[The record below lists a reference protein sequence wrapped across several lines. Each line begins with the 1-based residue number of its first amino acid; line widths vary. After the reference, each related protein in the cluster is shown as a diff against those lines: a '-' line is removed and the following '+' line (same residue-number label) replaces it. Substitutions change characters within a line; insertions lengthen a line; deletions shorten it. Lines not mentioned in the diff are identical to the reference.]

1 MPSDYHLDAKTYPI
15 KKLLQDL
22 QSRNLIPSRQPLRAG
37 LEESFRILEDLGL
50 KNLNDLLGV
59 LKNKQKVKD
68 LSAATGISEE
78 YLVLLRREVNSYFP
92 NPVSLAKFSGFPDQD
107 LDRLREIGITNS
119 RHLYERIGSAAE
131 INTLSMDS
139 GISRADLTHLW
150 ALSDLVRAYGVG
162 PAFAAILYDIG
173 IDSIVKL
180 KSFTPQQVVDLYEKQ
195 TGKKADFSLSDI
207 KFSLDLIAA
216 LETGEDHAPR

>member
-1 MPSDYHLDAKTYPI
+1 MPSCYHLDAKKYPL

-22 QSRNLIPSRQPLRAG
+22 QSRKLIPSRQPLLSG

-50 KNLNDLLGV
+50 KNLNDLLGE
-59 LKNKQKVKD
+59 LKNKHKVKD
-68 LSAATGISEE
+68 LSTSTGISEE

-173 IDSIVKL
+173 IDSIGKL
-180 KSFTPQQVVDLYEKQ
+180 KSFTPQGVVDLYEKQ